1 MEERLTQ
8 RGYKEMLD
16 EAGSDLQL
24 LHKTRYSLPYDGQ
37 VFQLNIYPFWTDK
50 ALVKIELNEEE
61 GQVRLPPELKLI
73 REVTG
78 EWAFKDYTLAVTRG
92 NLKS

>member
-1 MEERLTQ
+1 M
-8 RGYKEMLD
+8 D
-16 EAGSDLQL
+16 E
-24 LHKTRYSLPYDGQ
+24 
-37 VFQLNIYPFWTDK
+37 N
-50 ALVKIELNEEE
+50 KIELNEEE